1 MILNLKITNFI
12 RLKIFQIDLFGF
24 NLLKQFYSFIS
35 KSPFMDIA
43 LLCTKPSLY
52 FNVKDEEEFPGD
64 SIFSLKYV
72 KTSF

>member
-43 LLCTKPSLY
+43 LLCNKPSNYTALTAI
-52 FNVKDEEEFPGD
+52 KPLRP
-64 SIFSLKYV
+64 IAKA
-72 KTSF
+72 

>member
-43 LLCTKPSLY
+43 LLCTKPSIS
-52 FNVKDEEEFPGD
+52 
-64 SIFSLKYV
+64 SIFGI
-72 KTSF
+72 

>member
-43 LLCTKPSLY
+43 LLCTKPSIYDFAIRPKLV
-52 FNVKDEEEFPGD
+52 N
-64 SIFSLKYV
+64 SIS
-72 KTSF
+72 